1 MLSSGHASPT
11 MSQVMNDSANS
22 SNDPP
27 PVTFGQLVRHSALE
41 LILTFF
47 MLFGVTSIVR
57 WVIGPSL
64 ISRMFPEIQVELLI
78 VGASVAI
85 LIAGLILSP
94 PGRATGGHMNP
105 AISLA
110 MWRFGV
116 FPGAGVVPYIIAQLL
131 GSVLGVLVARAVWG
145 PVVAKPSVA
154 YAVLQPGPGWSGAE
168 LFVAETLSMAVPL
181 FLVRGCLPAPLVAPL
196 LPSA

>member
-1 MLSSGHASPT
+1 
-11 MSQVMNDSANS
+11 MSNVTDDSADP
-22 SNDPP
+22 SNDPKS
-27 PVTFGQLVRHSALE
+27 VTFGQLVRHSALE
-41 LILTFF
+41 LILTCF

-57 WVIGPSL
+57 WVIGPSF
-64 ISRMFPEIQVELLI
+64 ISRTFPEIQVELLV

-116 FPGAGVVPYIIAQLL
+116 FPGAGVVPYVIAQLL
-131 GSVLGVLVARAVWG
+131 GSVLGVLVARA
-145 PVVAKPSVA
+145 A
-154 YAVLQPGPGWSGAE
+154 
-168 LFVAETLSMAVPL
+168 
-181 FLVRGCLPAPLVAPL
+181 
-196 LPSA
+196 

>member
-1 MLSSGHASPT
+1 MGNRAFAHFA
-11 MSQVMNDSANS
+11 NDTA
-22 SNDPP
+22 DP
-27 PVTFGQLVRHSALE
+27 
-41 LILTFF
+41 
-47 MLFGVTSIVR
+47 
-57 WVIGPSL
+57 GPNCS
-64 ISRMFPEIQVELLI
+64 I

-131 GSVLGVLVARAVWG
+131 GSVLGVLVARAALGSSGGRTAGGLRRVTTRTR
-145 PVVAKPSVA
+145 VV
-154 YAVLQPGPGWSGAE
+154 G
-168 LFVAETLSMAVPL
+168 
-181 FLVRGCLPAPLVAPL
+181 RGHCSSRRP
-196 LPSA
+196 